1 MKNKLLFLFIGI
13 MALFLQSCGAY
24 SARAPITGVVEETDK
39 VIYKDF
45 SSQINFGVVALK
57 QSKLEGGQLKVQLRI
72 ENWTDDDIWC
82 EVQTIFK
89 DKSGFEIEKTNYA
102 PVLFKRRQV
111 NDYQTNSI
119 SSDAE
124 DFNIIIRAAN

>member
-1 MKNKLLFLFIGI
+1 MKNKQLFLFMCII
-13 MALFLQSCGAY
+13 ALFLQSCGAY
-24 SARAPITGVVEETDK
+24 SSRAPITSVVEETDK
-39 VIYKDF
+39 VVYKDF
-45 SSQINFGVVALK
+45 SSKINFGVVALK

-102 PVLFKRRQV
+102 PILFKRRQV

-124 DFNIIIRAAN
+124 DFNIIIRAK

>member
-1 MKNKLLFLFIGI
+1 MKKYQLLLFACFV
-13 MALFLQSCGAY
+13 ALFLQSCGAY
-24 SARAPITGVVEETDK
+24 SARSNITSVVEETDK

-57 QSKLEGGQLKVQLRI
+57 QSKLEGGQLKVQLKI

-82 EVQTIFK
+82 EVQTVFK
-89 DKSGFEIEKTNYA
+89 DKSGFEIEKTNFA

-111 NDYQTNSI
+111 NHYETNSI
-119 SSDAE
+119 SPDAE
-124 DFNIIIRAAN
+124 DFNIIVRAK

>member
-1 MKNKLLFLFIGI
+1 MKNKLLFLFICI

-39 VIYKDF
+39 VVYKDF

-119 SSDAE
+119 SPDAE
-124 DFNIIIRAAN
+124 DFNIIIRAK